1 MSGMRVLDVDEQ
13 ERLLIALAGNG
24 AAADPVRLVEVD
36 AKGATREVARVPD
49 LATARYLPGERK
61 VVLQHGTPAQLSLVR
76 VGGKVTPLVGSDD
89 HANELLGVLP
99 GRIVYR
105 TNRKHRLLY
114 SVVIRNVLV
123 GEEQA
128 VYDRGG
134 SVIEAAVSPNSRHIA
149 IRLPRKLVLV
159 DTMPVTEDDHVRLIS
174 PEPAERGRRNLRWLP
189 DSTRLTAVEYES
201 DSARLV
207 RFDVGSES
215 WHPVV
220 VSLDPSAHG
229 WTAPDGRR
237 VAIAVGGEL
246 SLHQTDNGRF
256 LRSVAVGAE
265 IEDLLWSPN
274 SRAVAVRTVADEVAV
289 VQADSATVRQVSV
302 S

>member
-1 MSGMRVLDVDEQ
+1 MRVLDVDEQ
-13 ERLLIALAGNG
+13 ERLLIALSD
-24 AAADPVRLVEVD
+24 ADQVRLVEVD
-36 AKGATREVARVPD
+36 AKGKSRELAVVPEAT
-49 LATARYLPGERK
+49 TARYLPGERK
-61 VVLQHGTPAQLSLVR
+61 VVVQHGTPARLSLVR
-76 VGGKVTPLVGSDD
+76 VGGKLTPLVGSAD

-134 SVIEAAVSPNSRHIA
+134 AVIESAVSPNSRYIA

-174 PEPAERGRRNLRWLP
+174 PEPATRGRVNLRWLP
-189 DSTRLTAVEYES
+189 DSTRLTAVEYEAE
-201 DSARLV
+201 SARVV
-207 RFDVGSES
+207 RYDVASES
-215 WHPVV
+215 WHPLV
-220 VSLDPSAHG
+220 VSLDPTAQG

-237 VAIAVGGEL
+237 VAVAVGNEL
-246 SLHQTDNGRF
+246 SFYQADNGRF
-256 LRSVAVGAE
+256 LRSATIDGE
-265 IEDLLWSPN
+265 IADFLWSPD
-274 SRAVAVRTVADEVAV
+274 SRTVALRTATGENAV
-289 VQADSATVRQVSV
+289 VQAESAAVRQVRV

>member
-13 ERLLIALAGNG
+13 ERLLISLPGVG
-24 AAADPVRLVEVD
+24 AAAPVRLVEVD
-36 AKGATREVARVPD
+36 AKGATRELAQVPD
-49 LATARYLPGERK
+49 LTTARYLPGERK
-61 VVLQHGTPAQLSLVR
+61 VVLQHGTPAHLSLVK
-76 VGGKVTPLVGSDD
+76 VGGKVTALVGADD
-89 HANELLGVLP
+89 HATELLGVLP

-134 SVIEAAVSPNSRHIA
+134 SVIEAAVSPNSRYVA

-174 PEPAERGRRNLRWLP
+174 PEPAERGRRNLHWLP
-189 DSTRLTAVEYES
+189 DSARLTAVEYEPG
-201 DSARLV
+201 SARVV

-220 VSLDPSAHG
+220 VSLDPRAHG

-246 SLHQTDNGRF
+246 SLYQTDNGRF
-256 LRSVAVGAE
+256 LRSAVVGAE
-265 IEDLLWSPN
+265 IEDLLWSPD

-289 VQADSATVRQVSV
+289 VQADSATVRQVPV
-302 S
+302 A